1 MNRMILYDSEKVIC
15 VFMSDY
21 CVQGTVLDAGDK
33 ETNVG
38 RSSCLEKGIQQ
49 RECLI
54 VRKKTASVVAVD

>member
-1 MNRMILYDSEKVIC
+1 MILYDSEKVIC

-38 RSSCLEKGIQQ
+38 RSSCLEK
-49 RECLI
+49 
-54 VRKKTASVVAVD
+54 VDSSVNVSL